1 MPAEVQAKHEG
12 WTIHASQADFLQ
24 EAYLL
29 PTWLVYALRDQEI
42 STVRDLEA
50 DPIG

>member
-1 MPAEVQAKHEG
+1 MPAKVQAKHEG
-12 WTIHASQADFLQ
+12 GTIHASQADFPQ

-29 PTWLVYALRDQEI
+29 PTWLVYALRDEEI

-50 DPIG
+50 DPLG